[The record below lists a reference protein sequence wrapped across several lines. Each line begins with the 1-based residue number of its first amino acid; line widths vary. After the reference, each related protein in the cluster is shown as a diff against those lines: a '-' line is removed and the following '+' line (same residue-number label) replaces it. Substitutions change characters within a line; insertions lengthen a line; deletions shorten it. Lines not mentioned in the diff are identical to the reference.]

1 VRRGGLCQNF
11 CSQTLSFARVFLFFF
26 KIFDFWVLWSGVVVV
41 CFSLLFSSV
50 DGAYR
55 VMGRFLFL
63 FPESNPQGA
72 RRKKPKVLSVV
83 PFVTEFL

>member
-1 VRRGGLCQNF
+1 L
-11 CSQTLSFARVFLFFF
+11 
-26 KIFDFWVLWSGVVVV
+26 IFDFWVLWSGVVVVV